1 MLLLFLVYVSG
12 LVSRYKLQSKF
23 LYFSSCCET
32 ALFLFSESQ
41 LSCFSLYQCFPSLSL
56 FLCLRYKQLQRVCV
70 SPAPRQYVVRGRGGG
85 ADGDLVMKSG
95 GDGFLLLQPPESDSH
110 SLSSGSLSQ
119 QLCGGERRLDGFSR
133 KILSIHLFFLSQAF
147 PLKNVYISLSI

>member
-1 MLLLFLVYVSG
+1 MFLVYVSG

-32 ALFLFSESQ
+32 ALFLFSEPTF
-41 LSCFSLYQCFPSLSL
+41 LFLSLSVL
-56 FLCLRYKQLQRVCV
+56 PLSLSFSVSVTTTASVCV
-70 SPAPRQYVVRGRGGG
+70 CLLPRANMQLRGGGGGG

>member
-23 LYFSSCCET
+23 LYFFSCCET
-32 ALFLFSESQ
+32 ALFLFSEPTFLF
-41 LSCFSLYQCFPSLSL
+41 LSLSVLPLSLSL
-56 FLCLRYKQLQRVCV
+56 SLSPLQLQRVCV
-70 SPAPRQYVVRGRGGG
+70 CLLPRANMQLRGGGG